1 MNITSRA
8 RRALGGG
15 AALALAVGVA
25 LVPALTAHAHVSVS
39 SPDAAPGGFG
49 KLVFRVPSESDTANT
64 TALTVELPTD
74 TPFRFVSI
82 GAVPGWTAEALTTE
96 LPEPVEGDGF
106 TITEAVT
113 SVTWT
118 ADGEGLPPHQ
128 FTEFAL
134 SVGPFPDGV
143 DQLVFPAT
151 QTYSDGEVVEWA
163 EVADDDESEPARPA
177 PVLALSDPAATEADS
192 DDDDSA
198 TLALTLSIVG
208 IGLAATALALALS
221 GHQARRRAA

>member
-1 MNITSRA
+1 MFTTSRA
-8 RRALGGG
+8 RRVAVGAV
-15 AALALAVGVA
+15 AALAVA
-25 LVPALTAHAHVSVS
+25 LVPAFPALAHVTVS
-39 SPDAAPGGFG
+39 SPDASPGGFG

-64 TALTVELPTD
+64 TSLTVELPVD

-82 GAVPGWTAEALTTE
+82 GAVPGWTAETVTSE

-106 TITEAVT
+106 TLTEAVT

-118 ADGEGLPPHQ
+118 ADDDGLAPHE

-134 SVGPFPDGV
+134 SVGPFPSDV

-163 EVADDDESEPARPA
+163 DVAAEGAEEPEHPA
-177 PVLALSDPAATEADS
+177 PVLDLAAGDESGSSDS
-192 DDDDSA
+192 DDTAD
-198 TLALTLSIVG
+198 TLARVLAVVG
-208 IGLAATALALALS
+208 VGLGAAGLAIGLS
-221 GHQARRRAA
+221 SRRGRRTEA